1 MPYADRE
8 RQRAA
13 ARESARRRRAARRAM
28 AGAVTG
34 ATNAA
39 KGATQN
45 HVEPLRQA
53 QGLTPADLAQ
63 ILAEE
68 IDAVRESM
76 PRGNPERARVL
87 VQLAGAALRCYE
99 TGDIAARLEMLE
111 RAYEE
116 LGERRGALRAV

>member
-1 MPYADRE
+1 MPYADRS

-13 ARESARRRRAARRAM
+13 SRESARRRRAARRAM
-28 AGAVTG
+28 AEVAAG
-34 ATNAA
+34 ATRSR
-39 KGATQN
+39 
-45 HVEPLRQA
+45 VEPSSQA
-53 QGLTPADLAQ
+53 GALTPADLAQ